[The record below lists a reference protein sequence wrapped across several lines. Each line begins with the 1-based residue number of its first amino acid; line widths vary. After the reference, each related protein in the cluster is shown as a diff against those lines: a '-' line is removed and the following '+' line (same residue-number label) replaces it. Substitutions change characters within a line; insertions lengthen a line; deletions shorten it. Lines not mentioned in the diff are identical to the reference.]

1 MFKLSGGKLL
11 QQVTNTFT
19 PFRLV
24 TSFDNVLTIFFPF
37 FLRERDVNK
46 ERISLII
53 YSNFATMTLYRL
65 VVITTT
71 HVAVQ
76 LIRDIA
82 NYEIVLPSKGSN
94 KEEVASNCLESFTD
108 GWLVSHKFRAFLEQ
122 WE

>member
-11 QQVTNTFT
+11 QQVTNTFY

-24 TSFDNVLTIFFPF
+24 TSFDNVLTIIFFTF

-53 YSNFATMTLYRL
+53 YNSFASMTFYRL

-76 LIRDIA
+76 LIRDSVNSEPYYQA
-82 NYEIVLPSKGSN
+82 KV
-94 KEEVASNCLESFTD
+94 TTRR
-108 GWLVSHKFRAFLEQ
+108 W
-122 WE
+122 